1 MNIRNRPSADLA
13 SSCLFTISFGSARRL
28 KWQKRHFLQPIE
40 AKKHEEESLG
50 FTGQEISGGEA
61 RVQEKYDDL

>member
-13 SSCLFTISFGSARRL
+13 SSCLFTISFGSARL
-28 KWQKRHFLQPIE
+28 KWQKTHFLQPIE

-50 FTGQEISGGEA
+50 FTDQEISGGGA
-61 RVQEKYDDL
+61 RVQEKL